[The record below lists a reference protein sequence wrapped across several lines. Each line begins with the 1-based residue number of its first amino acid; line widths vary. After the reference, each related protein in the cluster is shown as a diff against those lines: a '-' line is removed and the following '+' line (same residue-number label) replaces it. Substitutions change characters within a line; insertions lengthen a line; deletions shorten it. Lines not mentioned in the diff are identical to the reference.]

1 MPAEYKPEQTNFSLS
16 KAGLKGI
23 QLLLTAPHLL
33 WSGKLRSR
41 LARLVLSRLLSL
53 SDARETP
60 SGVNTLHKRQ
70 EENGPGTTKEDS
82 MASVSLTL
90 RVDPGFPGGLVV
102 KTCLWC
108 RRHRLEFDPWVR
120 TIPWRRKWPPTPVS
134 LPGKFHG
141 QRSLAGYSPW
151 VCRRVKHDWVAN
163 NKNEWPKSLSS
174 QTNTY
179 FFVFILVQL
188 RNIFHIFEFKDPVGG
203 FCLVFSSLLI
213 HSPMERHGCFQVLAT
228 IIKPL
233 YASVCRFCMNSF
245 EFLMNTE
252 IVLLYVTQP
261 SELGRWPSVL
271 YSCQL

>member
-1 MPAEYKPEQTNFSLS
+1 MPAEYKPEQTNVSLS
-16 KAGLKGI
+16 RAGLKGI

-33 WSGKLRSR
+33 WSGKLRSW

-90 RVDPGFPGGLVV
+90 RVDPGFPGGSVV
-102 KTCLWC
+102 KTCLRC
-108 RRHRLEFDPWVR
+108 RRHSRLEFDPWVR

-151 VCRRVKHDWVAN
+151 VCRRVRHDWVAN

-174 QTNTY
+174 QTNTW
-179 FFVFILVQL
+179 FF
-188 RNIFHIFEFKDPVGG
+188 
-203 FCLVFSSLLI
+203 LL
-213 HSPMERHGCFQVLAT
+213 
-228 IIKPL
+228 
-233 YASVCRFCMNSF
+233 
-245 EFLMNTE
+245 FL
-252 IVLLYVTQP
+252 
-261 SELGRWPSVL
+261 SW
-271 YSCQL
+271 YS